1 MKEKKFNIYLIIFGI
16 VIFVLC
22 ISIGGVI
29 GKYVFNKNDDGEIN
43 SKEFYCSSD
52 LLTSDNKEY
61 VLNAN
66 TVSIDFSI
74 RNYIDDLRINNDD
87 ISYSVSCNDGTLSN
101 SSGVMTGGSKNDV
114 SITLSD
120 LENGK
125 SYNVSVTFKSGYSE
139 TLSCVFKV
147 LENEESV
154 LFKELEVY
162 DEYVEL
168 TLSTTNVNGK
178 LSISY
183 PTYLIPDNTN
193 SIMSDVS
200 IWKVSVSDKV
210 TVNEFYDINSY
221 SSIKLRFFKV
231 NNSDAFSVS
240 DFECKLSSGGTVI
253 IGVEK

>member
-1 MKEKKFNIYLIIFGI
+1 
-16 VIFVLC
+16 
-22 ISIGGVI
+22 
-29 GKYVFNKNDDGEIN
+29 
-43 SKEFYCSSD
+43 
-52 LLTSDNKEY
+52 
-61 VLNAN
+61 
-66 TVSIDFSI
+66 
-74 RNYIDDLRINNDD
+74 
-87 ISYSVSCNDGTLSN
+87 
-101 SSGVMTGGSKNDV
+101 MTGGSKNDV
-114 SITLSD
+114 SITLSN

-125 SYNVSVTFKSGYSE
+125 SYNVSVTVKSWYSE

-168 TLSTTNVNGK
+168 TLLTTNVNGK
-178 LSISY
+178 LSVSY

-193 SIMSDVS
+193 SIMSDAS

-210 TVNEFYDINSY
+210 TVNEFYVINSY

-240 DFECKLSSGGTVI
+240 DFECKLSSGCTVM
-253 IGVEK
+253 IGVKK